1 MSPLL
6 DLRQKLSFWDAFEQ
20 TKFDEDESQDQ
31 VNPEQAS
38 SNISDVCEKDDQD
51 VTNIENNSAVCEKEY
66 SEDEIEDDDTVGEH
80 IGYDGESDRSED
92 EEMNEEDR
100 LFLDDEIKE
109 NEPGP
114 SSLALLNANRFA
126 SDDAVL
132 RR

>member
-1 MSPLL
+1 M
-6 DLRQKLSFWDAFEQ
+6 RQKLSFWDAFEQ
-20 TKFDEDESQDQ
+20 TKFDEDENQDQ

-38 SNISDVCEKDDQD
+38 SNILDVCEKDDQD
-51 VTNIENNSAVCEKEY
+51 VTNIENNSTVSEKEY
-66 SEDEIEDDDTVGEH
+66 SEDEIEDEDTVGEH

-92 EEMNEEDR
+92 EEMTEEDR
-100 LFLDDEIKE
+100 LFLDDETEE

-114 SSLALLNANRFA
+114 SPLALLNASRFA

>member
-20 TKFDEDESQDQ
+20 TKFDEDENQDQ
-31 VNPEQAS
+31 VNSEQAS
-38 SNISDVCEKDDQD
+38 SNVLDVYETDDQD
-51 VTNIENNSAVCEKEY
+51 LTNIENHSAVCEKED
-66 SEDEIEDDDTVGEH
+66 SEDEVEDEDTVGEY
-80 IGYDGESDRSED
+80 IGYDGESERSED
-92 EEMNEEDR
+92 EEMNEEDL
-100 LFLDDEIKE
+100 LFLDDETKE

-114 SSLALLNANRFA
+114 SPLALLNASRFA

>member
-1 MSPLL
+1 M
-6 DLRQKLSFWDAFEQ
+6 RQKLSFWDAFEQ

-51 VTNIENNSAVCEKEY
+51 VTNIENNSAVSEKEY

-100 LFLDDEIKE
+100 LFLDDETKE

-114 SSLALLNANRFA
+114 SPLALLNANRFA